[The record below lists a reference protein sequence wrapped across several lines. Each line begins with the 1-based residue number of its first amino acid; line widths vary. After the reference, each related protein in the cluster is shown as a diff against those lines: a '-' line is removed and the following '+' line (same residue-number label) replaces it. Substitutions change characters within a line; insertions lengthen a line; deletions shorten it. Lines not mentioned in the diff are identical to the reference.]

1 MEDQPPSSHASKETN
16 EVPFELHPRADAI
29 RSKLIYTFYLIDYL
43 RGLGSA
49 IPRHNIRDFLDHR
62 KLKKLMLTD
71 HHQLVRFNVVPK
83 RNVMITREIRCRN
96 RIRVR
101 CSRWPPVAMWAYSV
115 LNSQIFKVFMIF
127 LICLNMVVLMIL
139 VEIRDKLE
147 DHFVK
152 MKIAMEVIIWVIVLI
167 FLVEIG
173 LNWAVSFQDY
183 FKNSWNVFDCTVT
196 IISFIPELILL
207 VEKKHSKAV
216 TYFLQ
221 VCRVLRC
228 LKLFPRLRQIRILI
242 MALFKA
248 MKAMSFILVLLV
260 FFFYIFAVSGIFFFD
275 GYTRSNLD
283 DLEYNKYFQDMPNS
297 LVTIFILFTM
307 DHWYALLQDTWK
319 VPEINKAISGLFICL
334 WLLIGAFIFRNLMVA
349 TMVTNFQTIRNELS
363 EEMKQIETQQKAD
376 KFKLELLEKKYSS
389 PQGQDKMSMGP
400 STIYSI
406 PEVEAGPL
414 DWETYV
420 HKNLPGLYEADNDE
434 QVIWPRDALFRYF
447 ELLEKL
453 QYNLDERKQLQ
464 NYAVL
469 ALSNLEDK

>member
-1 MEDQPPSSHASKETN
+1 MYVYIVRFIVEQLCRRHLK

-83 RNVMITREIRCRN
+83 RNVMITRETRCRN

-101 CSRWPPVAMWAYSV
+101 CSRWPPVAIWAYSV

-139 VEIRDKLE
+139 VEIR
-147 DHFVK
+147 
-152 MKIAMEVIIWVIVLI
+152 ITMEVIIWVIVLI

-216 TYFLQ
+216 NTSS
-221 VCRVLRC
+221 R
-228 LKLFPRLRQIRILI
+228 
-242 MALFKA
+242 
-248 MKAMSFILVLLV
+248 
-260 FFFYIFAVSGIFFFD
+260 FAVCC
-275 GYTRSNLD
+275 
-283 DLEYNKYFQDMPNS
+283 
-297 LVTIFILFTM
+297 
-307 DHWYALLQDTWK
+307 A
-319 VPEINKAISGLFICL
+319 A
-334 WLLIGAFIFRNLMVA
+334 
-349 TMVTNFQTIRNELS
+349 
-363 EEMKQIETQQKAD
+363 
-376 KFKLELLEKKYSS
+376 
-389 PQGQDKMSMGP
+389 
-400 STIYSI
+400 
-406 PEVEAGPL
+406 
-414 DWETYV
+414 
-420 HKNLPGLYEADNDE
+420 
-434 QVIWPRDALFRYF
+434 
-447 ELLEKL
+447 
-453 QYNLDERKQLQ
+453 
-464 NYAVL
+464 
-469 ALSNLEDK
+469 